1 MQKPSEIQT
10 LLSFFEKE
18 GKRFAEA
25 QRETGMHCPPGCG
38 ACCINP
44 AVEVS
49 PLEMLP
55 MAYALLEQGKAES
68 LLDQLNNHP
77 TFACPVY
84 ESQTDNPKKGRCTQY
99 ETRPLL
105 CRLFGVSARRD
116 KYDEL
121 EMMLCRELKNL
132 YPELAQDSQGQLP
145 KLPLVTESYQALME
159 LDSRHLLDRQRISL
173 ALSIALEKVLYLS
186 QLVDGQR
193 TENT

>member
-1 MQKPSEIQT
+1 MQKPREIQT
-10 LLSFFEKE
+10 LLSFFETE
-18 GKRFAEA
+18 GARFAKA
-25 QRETGMHCPPGCG
+25 QKASGMHCPPGCG

-55 MAYALLEQGKAES
+55 MAYALLEQGKAET
-68 LLDQLNNHP
+68 LLEQITNDP
-77 TFACPVY
+77 TSACPLY
-84 ESQTDNPKKGRCTQY
+84 EAQSEDRKKGRCTQY

-116 KYDEL
+116 KYNEL

-132 YPELAQDSQGQLP
+132 YPELAQDSQGQIE

-173 ALSIALEKVLYLS
+173 ALSVALEKVLYVS
-186 QLVDGQR
+186 HLVGGQR